1 MSGIEVMR
9 LHPNVERRVVHSTTR
24 MRIEPIEPKPHWADP
39 RNQHKHGTTVG
50 PEGIEE
56 MRQWAIAYAKERQKR
71 GIPPRGPS
79 ILDEEAPSAC

>member
-9 LHPNVERRVVHSTTR
+9 LHADVERRVVHSTTR

-39 RNQHKHGTTVG
+39 RNQHKQGIACG
-50 PEGIEE
+50 PEGVEQ
-56 MRQWAIAYAKERQKR
+56 MRQWAIAYAKERQER

-79 ILDEEAPSAC
+79 ILDEEAPGAC

>member
-9 LHPNVERRVVHSTTR
+9 LHPNVERRVLHSTTHMR
-24 MRIEPIEPKPHWADP
+24 MEPIESKPVWKDP
-39 RNQHKHGTTVG
+39 RNQHKQGVTVG

-56 MRQWAIAYAKERQKR
+56 MRQWAIAYAKSRQER

-79 ILDEEAPSAC
+79 ILDGLSNA

>member
-9 LHPNVERRVVHSTTR
+9 LHPNVERRVVHSATR
-24 MRIEPIEPKPHWADP
+24 MRVEPIETKPHWNDP
-39 RNQHKHGTTVG
+39 RNQHKQGISCG
-50 PEGIEE
+50 PEGVEE
-56 MRQWAIAYAKERQKR
+56 MRQWAIAYAKERQER

>member
-1 MSGIEVMR
+1 MTAIERMR

-24 MRIEPIEPKPHWADP
+24 MRIEPIEPKPHWNDL
-39 RNQHKHGTTVG
+39 RNQHKYGVTVG
-50 PEGIEE
+50 PEGVEQ
-56 MRQWAIAYAKERQKR
+56 MRQWAIAYAKERRER

>member
-24 MRIEPIEPKPHWADP
+24 MRIEPVQPKPSWSDP
-39 RNQHKHGTTVG
+39 RNQRKHGITVG

-56 MRQWAIAYAKERQKR
+56 MRQWAIAYAKDRLAR

-79 ILDEEAPSAC
+79 ILDRVSDA